1 MHAKISL
8 RAGFANARHR
18 ARNLS
23 SPGLV
28 SSKPR
33 GDESEGINLLM
44 QSKIDYFNISMTLQR
59 LKFIKSTAKCCI
71 LSEFG
76 SPEIEVFLFIS
87 EIFSISRQTLINS
100 SKTSKLVTGG
110 GAFGSSRTHMN
121 QNLILREN
129 FLQ

>member
-28 SSKPR
+28 SSKPG

-87 EIFSISRQTLINS
+87 EIFSISCQTLINS
-100 SKTSKLVTGG
+100 SETSKLVTGG
-110 GAFGSSRTHMN
+110 WVFGSGRTHMN